1 MGTTKIKGKQ
11 KMRKTTL
18 TPDMICRVE
27 KSGNRYNA
35 YNTDGVKMTS
45 EITTGCRKKAFEGDY
60 LLGRFVGTTGKTYWR
75 KVDGE
80 NPSVTT
86 VSTPIDLPSEHAEV
100 LNFIHNSYRLK
111 PTGLM
116 MNELKW
122 KYLIRSG
129 VRGKNIMMTG
139 PAGCGKTMA
148 AKALV
153 NSLDR
158 PDYYFNLGA
167 TQDPRATLI
176 GNVHFE
182 KNSGTYFSE
191 SVFVKAIQTP
201 NAVILLDELSRAH
214 PDAWNIL
221 MTVLDYGQR
230 YLRLDEADGQQTIKV
245 AEGVTFV
252 TTANIGN
259 EYTSTRVMDKALM
272 DRFTIVEMD
281 VLNESEENELLTY
294 MFPNVNP
301 EVLGNVIST
310 ALLKDL
316 NPVLADIKSITSN
329 VDNNSQKI
337 TKFLEEDLKNEIMIP
352 LKKSVDNTKTSMQ
365 EMKEVLEKTSDV
377 MNKTSQGI
385 EKIADNLNKLE
396 ESQTKFVKNLDDV
409 LDKQKDEFEKTTE
422 TITTTYK
429 KLTDDILRQTEGF
442 EENSKIIVSHPRIL

>member
-1 MGTTKIKGKQ
+1 
-11 KMRKTTL
+11 
-18 TPDMICRVE
+18 
-27 KSGNRYNA
+27 
-35 YNTDGVKMTS
+35 
-45 EITTGCRKKAFEGDY
+45 
-60 LLGRFVGTTGKTYWR
+60 
-75 KVDGE
+75 
-80 NPSVTT
+80 
-86 VSTPIDLPSEHAEV
+86 
-100 LNFIHNSYRLK
+100 
-111 PTGLM
+111 M

-122 KYLIRSG
+122 KYLVRSG

-230 YLRLDEADGQQTIKV
+230 YLRLDEQDGQATVKV

-252 TTANIGN
+252 ATANIGN

-281 VLNESEENELLTY
+281 VLSENEEYELLTY
-294 MFPNVNP
+294 MFPHVDST
-301 EVLGNVIST
+301 VLSSVAKISDLTRKESKSETARVGSGIST
-310 ALLKDL
+310 RTTVELCGLLYDGFSLQEASEVSIYPQYDDAGGVDSERTFVKQIVQKFCDDGTTDDL
-316 NPVLADIKSITSN
+316 FN
-329 VDNNSQKI
+329 
-337 TKFLEEDLKNEIMIP
+337 ED
-352 LKKSVDNTKTSMQ
+352 
-365 EMKEVLEKTSDV
+365 EVLE
-377 MNKTSQGI
+377 
-385 EKIADNLNKLE
+385 A
-396 ESQTKFVKNLDDV
+396 
-409 LDKQKDEFEKTTE
+409 TTA
-422 TITTTYK
+422 
-429 KLTDDILRQTEGF
+429 
-442 EENSKIIVSHPRIL
+442 